1 MVDNGTSILQQ
12 SFTYDNNN
20 NITAITEGNSTKTF
34 DYDADNQL
42 TRSITPGKYL
52 ESDPTPGTSKIPSR
66 QKKNL
71 TKKLGSYF

>member
-20 NITAITEGNSTKTF
+20 NITAITEGSNTKTF

-42 TRSITPGKYL
+42 TRSITPGKFL
-52 ESDPTPGTSKIPSR
+52 ESDPAPGTSKIPSR